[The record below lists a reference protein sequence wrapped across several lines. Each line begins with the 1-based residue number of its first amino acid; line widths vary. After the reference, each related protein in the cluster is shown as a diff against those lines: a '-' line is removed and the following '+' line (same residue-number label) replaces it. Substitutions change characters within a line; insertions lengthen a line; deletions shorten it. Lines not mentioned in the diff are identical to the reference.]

1 MGVLPV
7 DEAIERQLLNIIMDE
22 AIEKQLLNIIICQRK
37 NQLKDEVRDH
47 TGPHIISITLKKNET
62 LLLYKRWTAV
72 FCIMKTMFKCNK
84 RIFFTHSHFKF
95 ENPILKF

>member
-1 MGVLPV
+1 MPGVIVDKKMGVVPV

-47 TGPHIISITLKKNET
+47 TGPHIISITLKKAPRH
-62 LLLYKRWTAV
+62 YY
-72 FCIMKTMFKCNK
+72 
-84 RIFFTHSHFKF
+84 FTKGGLQYFV
-95 ENPILKF
+95 L

>member
-7 DEAIERQLLNIIMDE
+7 DEAIERQLLNII
-22 AIEKQLLNIIICQRK
+22 ICHRK

-47 TGPHIISITLKKNET
+47 TGPHIISITLKKKPET

-72 FCIMKTMFKCNK
+72 FCIMKNNVQMQQTD
-84 RIFFTHSHFKF
+84 
-95 ENPILKF
+95 ILYPLTFQV